1 MILSTILIIISA
13 IANAVMDKI
22 SFHHSTSIFK
32 NWSNFW
38 NPKESWKNKW
48 KNGDKQQG
56 ERFPLSSSLLVGFTD
71 AWHAAKFVM
80 RWSMLGAVISYGA
93 SEPMF
98 GLFYDGVLMGFMM
111 VFTFGLFFTYLLTK
125 KK

>member
-1 MILSTILIIISA
+1 MILTVILIIIGA
-13 IANAVMDKI
+13 ICNAVMDKI
-22 SFHHSTSIFK
+22 SFHHGGSVFK
-32 NWSNFW
+32 NLSSFW
-38 NPKESWKNKW
+38 NPKESWRFKW
-48 KNGDKQQG
+48 KNGDKKQG
-56 ERFPLSSSLLVGFTD
+56 ERFPLSSTLLVGFTD

-98 GLFYDGVLMGFMM
+98 GLFYDAVLMGFMM
-111 VFTFGLFFTYLLTK
+111 VFTFGLFFTYIFNK